1 MASSYE
7 SARSNVTDT
16 LVYRCCY
23 VTAAAAAAAAAGDG
37 DGGGVAD
44 RAIEPII
51 SAGICWRLISFIEHR
66 AGFGSIELRGCVP
79 GPLVAANSH
88 VHIQNVCVSRC
99 VCRFT
104 DSDQRSMTSPRQS
117 STYRTAVRRNKPIC
131 SDFSLSIVIICGPP

>member
-66 AGFGSIELRGCVP
+66 AGFGSIELRGCVRDRWW
-79 GPLVAANSH
+79 LLTVMYIYRMYVYRA
-88 VHIQNVCVSRC
+88 VCADLP
-99 VCRFT
+99 T
-104 DSDQRSMTSPRQS
+104 AISDQ
-117 STYRTAVRRNKPIC
+117 
-131 SDFSLSIVIICGPP
+131 